1 MTEPTEPT
9 EEVKEIL
16 KLTPFQIKQKEYLL
30 REYPKL
36 DDFMIDT
43 IVRLTEEQRDDIV
56 DKIKSGELKHEE
68 SKDPK
73 EYIIQS
79 VKVSDN

>member
-9 EEVKEIL
+9 EEVKEIR
-16 KLTPFQIKQKEYLL
+16 KLTQFELKQKDFLI
-30 REYPKL
+30 REYPTL
-36 DDFMIDT
+36 DESIMET
-43 IVRLTEEQRDDIV
+43 IIRLTDEQRDEIV

-68 SKDPK
+68 PKDPS